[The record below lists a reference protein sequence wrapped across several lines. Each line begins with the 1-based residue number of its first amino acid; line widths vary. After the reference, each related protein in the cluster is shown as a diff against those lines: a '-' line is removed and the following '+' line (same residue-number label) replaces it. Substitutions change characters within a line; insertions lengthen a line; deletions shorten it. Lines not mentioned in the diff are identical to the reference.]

1 VLVVDDNQDAANTM
15 AAVLEATG
23 YRVHVVYDGLA
34 ALAAVEAFAPDAVL
48 LDIGLPGLSGLE
60 VAERLRAEL
69 PQPPRL
75 IAVTG
80 FGTDEDRQASA
91 RAGFDAH
98 LTKPVVISEL
108 TRLLDGFFA

>member
-1 VLVVDDNQDAANTM
+1 
-15 AAVLEATG
+15 VLEALG
-23 YRVHVVYDGLA
+23 YRTQVVHDGLA
-34 ALAAVEAFAPDAVL
+34 AVAAAKSGRPDAVL